1 MKNVTL
7 RLSDTEIAQFDRL
20 AKEHNTTQA
29 KLLRRKI
36 TETTLKPNSLQ
47 RVTLAIRN
55 ALMVRLLFS
64 KLSRQ
69 LLLLFA
75 LLRRKQTYPSNSCT
89 TLSIP
94 SDLLMT
100 LELDPHEQQA
110 RADYIEYLYRLSG
123 RTNRLYTG
131 LYQARVKELIARDR
145 YAAVNTNHPAHEIEP
160 PPPPPPL
167 SL

>member
-1 MKNVTL
+1 
-7 RLSDTEIAQFDRL
+7 
-20 AKEHNTTQA
+20 
-29 KLLRRKI
+29 
-36 TETTLKPNSLQ
+36 
-47 RVTLAIRN
+47 
-55 ALMVRLLFS
+55 MVRLLFS

-69 LLLLFA
+69 ELLLPA
-75 LLRRKQTYPSNSCT
+75 LHRRKQTYPSNSCT

-160 PPPPPPL
+160 PPPPPPEL
-167 SL
+167 VEQWYKEASKFRDFGYTLQRVATQAAQWGADQEKKNN